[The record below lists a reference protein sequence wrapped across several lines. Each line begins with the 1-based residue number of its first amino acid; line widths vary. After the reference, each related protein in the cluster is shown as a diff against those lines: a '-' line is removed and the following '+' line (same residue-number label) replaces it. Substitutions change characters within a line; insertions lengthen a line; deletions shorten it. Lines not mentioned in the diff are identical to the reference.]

1 MWFIC
6 CSTKKEKKE
15 RLDQKKKRK
24 RRKVSDMIMKIN
36 NCVGGANKRKI
47 LPLPFII
54 ISDKEFHG
62 KKGEC
67 NIFNTNIIFQSFK
80 GIDVLIF

>member
-1 MWFIC
+1 
-6 CSTKKEKKE
+6 
-15 RLDQKKKRK
+15 
-24 RRKVSDMIMKIN
+24 MKIN

-80 GIDVLIF
+80 GIDLFVKKEGINLLGTCTSTFKIG

>member
-1 MWFIC
+1 LTSEGIVGKL
-6 CSTKKEKKE
+6 KK
-15 RLDQKKKRK
+15 
-24 RRKVSDMIMKIN
+24 
-36 NCVGGANKRKI
+36 

-80 GIDVLIF
+80 GIDVLICKKRRH